1 MSWPVFQF
9 PQIELNPHH
18 RLIAE
23 DLRASVHGCLADAH
37 WLQIS
42 IRTFTFGIVHLV
54 DLRWM
59 SAANISPSRL
69 VPPSRENV
77 PVARPVRRFAP
88 RGSLISAA

>member
-23 DLRASVHGCLADAH
+23 DLRASVHDCLADAH

-54 DLRWM
+54 DLRCQHLAEQIG
-59 SAANISPSRL
+59 SAIKGESSGRT
-69 VPPSRENV
+69 
-77 PVARPVRRFAP
+77 ARQALRP
-88 RGSLISAA
+88 RGSSISAG